1 MDNLSA
7 NDSVLLLSESQK
19 DSQSI
24 HVLLVDDQNFVLE
37 LLQSYLQPE
46 TDLVV
51 VGMADNGQTA
61 LDLTALLHP
70 DIVLVDIEMQGMDG
84 LTLTQKIAQHFSKTK
99 VMVLSSHDN
108 KDYILRAIQAGAQ
121 GYLLKN
127 TPSQELVHAIRFVY
141 RGYLQLG
148 PGLFEKLEG
157 NSLVSVTQ
165 NGSSQTGDVVQAE
178 ILESDLNE
186 SKLLELLT
194 RTPTQLPVL
203 AQDGWSSV
211 TQERLDSLPQVW
223 TRGLLYFLAIFA
235 AIALPWALFSK
246 VDETNIARGRL
257 EPKGATIRLDA
268 KTSGTISSVRVKE
281 GQSVRKGE
289 ILLELDSDVLRTEL
303 QQAQAKL
310 SGQISQLSQNQLIKT
325 QLLSS
330 IVLQAQQNQAQR
342 AEKQAQV
349 AQENQKL
356 VSTQISAP
364 LQDAE
369 KLTDVEK
376 AEATLD
382 EARRTLT
389 VMEARHKNN
398 LAEVKRYRTLQ
409 KAGVIPEVKVV
420 EVEQQANESQNTLI
434 RAEGAVRDAK
444 KLLQGQRKTYEKL
457 QQQLQAEQTQSEL
470 RLQEQKGSQKS
481 LEQGGELALSKSQ
494 QQLEELQS
502 QLSTLKSEIKQ
513 TQKQVQSINLQI
525 EQRVVRSPENGII
538 FQLPL
543 KKSQAFVQA
552 GQLVAHIAPQGLP
565 LILKAQV
572 SSQQIGQMK
581 AGMPV
586 KMKFDA
592 YPFQDYG
599 VVPGHLRWISPDSKA
614 VDLGQGQGQTE
625 MFELEVDLKQNYIKS
640 AEKRINLTPGQTAT
654 VETIIRQRRIIDFIL
669 DPFRQLQKGGLKL

>member
-19 DSQSI
+19 DGQSI

-84 LTLTQKIAQHFSKTK
+84 LTLTQKISQHFSKTK

-157 NSLVSVTQ
+157 NPLVSVTQ
-165 NGSSQTGDVVQAE
+165 NGSSQTNDLVQAE
-178 ILESDLNE
+178 FLESDLNA
-186 SKLLELLT
+186 SGLVT

-223 TRGLLYFLAIFA
+223 TRGLLYFLAFFA
-235 AIALPWALFSK
+235 AIALPWSFFSK
-246 VDETNIARGRL
+246 VDETNVARGKL
-257 EPKGATIRLDA
+257 EPQGATIRLDA
-268 KTSGTISSVRVKE
+268 KSSGTISSVRVKE

-310 SGQISQLSQNQLIKT
+310 SGQISQLSQSQLIKA

-330 IVLQAQQNQAQR
+330 IALQAQQNQAQR

-382 EARRTLT
+382 EAHRTLI

-513 TQKQVQSINLQI
+513 TQKQVQSISLQI

-552 GQLVAHIAPQGLP
+552 GQLIAHIAPQGLP

-581 AGMPV
+581 TGMPV

-599 VVPGHLRWISPDSKA
+599 VVPGRLRWISPDSKT
-614 VDLGQGQGQTE
+614 VDLGQGQGQVE
-625 MFELEVDLKQNYIKS
+625 VFELEVDLKQHYIKS